1 MELDFGPVLASAP
14 LLARGLL
21 MTLQVTVVSM
31 GLALV
36 VGLGVGLLRL
46 SPFAPLRALAVAYI
60 DFFRGLPQLVFL
72 IWMYFGASVAFG
84 LRLSPLAAAIA
95 CLAIQEAAQL
105 AEIYR
110 AGLESIPRGQRE
122 AAASLGLSS
131 VQTFR
136 HVLLPQALRV
146 ALPAMGNDFIALLKG
161 SSLVSILGVH
171 ELMRVS
177 QARANYFFRPF
188 EFLTIAAVIYVVL
201 ALGLGRLV
209 AAAERKVA

>member
-14 LLARGLL
+14 FLARGLL
-21 MTLQVTVVSM
+21 ITLQVTLVSM

-36 VGLGVGLLRL
+36 LGLAVGLLRL
-46 SPFAPLRALAVAYI
+46 APFAPIRALAVAYI

-95 CLAIQEAAQL
+95 CLAIQEAAHL

-110 AGLESIPRGQRE
+110 AGLGSIPRGQKE
-122 AAASLGLSS
+122 AAASLGLSA

-146 ALPAMGNDFIALLKG
+146 ALPAMGNDFIAMLKG
-161 SSLVSILGVH
+161 SSLVSILGVQ

-188 EFLTIAAVIYVVL
+188 EFLTTAAVIYVIL